1 VEIEM
6 LRAFAFLTRWGFFAP
21 AGDDGLD
28 DRYAAL
34 TTRRAR
40 FIPRKRR
47 VTLFKAP
54 ARRPR

>member
-1 VEIEM
+1 M
-6 LRAFAFLTRWGFFAP
+6 LRAFAFLTRWGFFAS
-21 AGDDGLD
+21 AEDDGLD
-28 DRYAAL
+28 ERYAAL

-47 VTLFKAP
+47 VTLFKAA